1 MNAFT
6 DVNVSLAGDAASRL
20 HESSLISEGGEAL
33 TPASAL
39 NGGAPGVCVFVC
51 LCSVCVSVEFMLG
64 LFCP

>member
-51 LCSVCVSVEFMLG
+51 LWNLC
-64 LFCP
+64 